1 VVAVAELIRVLIADD
16 DPLVR
21 VGLSMVLGAGPDL
34 QLVGEAGDGAEA
46 VEAARRLRPDV
57 VLMDIRMPRMDG
69 LAATEELR
77 RDGPNPA
84 IVVLTTFDT
93 DEHLLGAL
101 RLGANGFLLKD
112 IAPTEILDAVRRAA
126 AGESILAPSVVPRL
140 IGYAVGRKDDGGPN
154 DRVTRAHAALD
165 RLTEREREVA
175 DAVATGRSNAEIGR
189 ALHMSVPTV
198 KAYVSR
204 LLDKLGCANRVQVA
218 ILVHEAL
225 QRP

>member
-1 VVAVAELIRVLIADD
+1 MAELIRVLIADD

-21 VGLSMVLGAGPDL
+21 VGLSLVLGAGPDL

-46 VEAARRLRPDV
+46 VEASRRLHPDV

-69 LAATEELR
+69 LAATAELR
-77 RDGPNPA
+77 RDGPRPA

-126 AGESILAPSVVPRL
+126 AGESILSPSVVPRL
-140 IGYAVGRKDDGGPN
+140 IGYAVGRSTDDERDG
-154 DRVTRAHAALD
+154 RAARAAAVLD
-165 RLTEREREVA
+165 RLTERERDVA
-175 DAVATGRSNAEIGR
+175 GAVATGRSNAEIG
-189 ALHMSVPTV
+189 AELHMSVPTV

-218 ILVHEAL
+218 ILVHDS
-225 QRP
+225 RMGK

>member
-1 VVAVAELIRVLIADD
+1 MAELIRVLIADD

-140 IGYAVGRKDDGGPN
+140 IGYAVGRKDDDGPN

>member
-1 VVAVAELIRVLIADD
+1 MIRVLIADD

-21 VGLSMVLGAGPDL
+21 VGLSLVLGAGSDL
-34 QLVGEAGDGAEA
+34 RVVGEAGDGAEA

-69 LAATEELR
+69 LAATAELR
-77 RDGPNPA
+77 RDGPEPA

-112 IAPTEILDAVRRAA
+112 IAPTEILKSVRKAA
-126 AGESILAPSVVPRL
+126 AGESILAPAVVPRL
-140 IGYAVGRKDDGGPN
+140 IQHAVGRGTSTGGADPLA
-154 DRVTRAHAALD
+154 V
-165 RLTEREREVA
+165 LTPREREVA
-175 DAVATGRSNAEIGR
+175 EAVATGASNADISR
-189 ALHMSVPTV
+189 DLHMSVPTV

-204 LLDKLGCANRVQVA
+204 LLEKLRCANRVQVA
-218 ILVHEAL
+218 ILVHEAR
-225 QRP
+225 QR

>member
-1 VVAVAELIRVLIADD
+1 MAELIRVLIADD

-21 VGLSMVLGAGPDL
+21 VGLSMVLGADPDL
-34 QLVGEAGDGAEA
+34 QLVGEAGDGAQA
-46 VEAARRLRPDV
+46 VEAARRLHPDV

-69 LAATEELR
+69 LAATAELR
-77 RDGPNPA
+77 RDGPRPA

-112 IAPTEILDAVRRAA
+112 IAPTEILSAVRRAA
-126 AGESILAPSVVPRL
+126 AGESILAPAVVPRL
-140 IGYAVGRKDDGGPN
+140 IGYAVGRFAEGERDS
-154 DRVTRAHAALD
+154 RATRAGTVLD

-175 DAVATGRSNAEIGR
+175 DAVAKGRSNAEIGVE
-189 ALHMSVPTV
+189 LHMSVPTV

-218 ILVHEAL
+218 ILVHEASA
-225 QRP
+225 